1 MNVFVLFFMVCKGS
15 GTSQTTGAFTS
26 LVVNLLSVVLP
37 RALAFAS
44 ASQMLVRQCGV
55 TPNYVQVN
63 TVAYNVYINLP
74 NLLFM
79 MIVLFCCF
87 FFCPSRR
94 HSAAHEGPTAG
105 SQL

>member
-26 LVVNLLSVVLP
+26 LVVNLLSVVFP
-37 RALAFAS
+37 RVLAFAS

-63 TVAYNVYINLP
+63 TVVYNTCV
-74 NLLFM
+74 
-79 MIVLFCCF
+79 
-87 FFCPSRR
+87 
-94 HSAAHEGPTAG
+94 H
-105 SQL
+105 

>member
-1 MNVFVLFFMVCKGS
+1 MLCKGS

-55 TPNYVQVN
+55 TLNYVQVN
-63 TVAYNVYINLP
+63 TDAYNVYINLP
-74 NLLFM
+74 NLFFI
-79 MIVLFCCF
+79 MIVLLCCF

-94 HSAAHEGPTAG
+94 HSAAHQGPTAG